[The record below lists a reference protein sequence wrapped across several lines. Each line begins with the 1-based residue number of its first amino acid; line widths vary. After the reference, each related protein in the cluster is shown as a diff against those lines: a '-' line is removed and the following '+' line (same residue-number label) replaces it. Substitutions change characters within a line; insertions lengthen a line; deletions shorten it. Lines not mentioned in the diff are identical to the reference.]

1 MLYPTMPGPTA
12 PAAVKNSGQAND
24 SKAGGRAAGKSGFS
38 DLLAREMDVQQTSPG
53 TVAAADDE
61 AKGKGVGEPAA
72 VGQVPEG
79 PKASSLPADASD
91 AGSEPS
97 ADHTAIQAVENFMP
111 LNRAAAAAE
120 AERAKAGQPEAARGE
135 APGRGRGAVS
145 PQPDTQR
152 LSLATE
158 TRIKGT
164 AQPEIEEGEGQRDP
178 VDADDEPPAR
188 SSVRPNARHAERDID
203 QSVLPVAS
211 LPPEIAIAPERA
223 AAVAAATMS
232 LAPIAAGGTRKDG
245 AIAPVDGPRATSDY
259 SREAAE
265 TGGTSR
271 AFATGRPSAVRVD
284 TLFRLDSS
292 GQHGDFRQMGG
303 ALQSLPF
310 GSETGLLRKSLPDL
324 SPPALNPSF
333 LPVELPAASL
343 IVDSGPTS
351 TASAAIPGLPADTAY
366 LEPRPGSAG
375 WDNALGQK
383 VLWMA
388 SQQQQVAELTL
399 NPPDLGPL
407 QVVLSI
413 TNDEATA
420 TFVSQHADVRQAL
433 EAALPRLK
441 EMMAESGITL
451 NSATVSQEGA
461 GQQSGFDR
469 QDRSGG
475 QHGGRTHAA
484 MPEVSTGTSRILV
497 EPGRSRLVDTFA

>member
-53 TVAAADDE
+53 TAAAVDDE
-61 AKGKGVGEPAA
+61 ARGKGVGEPAA

-111 LNRAAAAAE
+111 LNRAAAAE

-383 VLWMA
+383 VLWMV